1 MSNVLLFRKVADGL
15 DVALPATQDPPQC
28 MHIGVS
34 GGRMTKHA
42 VEGYTQIALQEQLGA
57 IGFELLGERAFDE
70 ASVVE
75 TVPSDVLFVVLGV
88 NESAFRKSVAGLV
101 GGEPDWSFV
110 DHHEEMFVVG
120 TRASNQTVIGILGA
134 AIKSGLEVA
143 KPCSTSDELDLVP
156 VRKSGKEM
164 LSFFGSDLFFGALH
178 GASVK
183 AGLVVSPTVFSVGRP
198 LVNF

>member
-15 DVALPATQDPPQC
+15 DVALPATRDSPLC

-34 GGRMTKHA
+34 GGRMTKHT
-42 VEGYTQIALQEQLGA
+42 VEGYTQSALQEQLKA
-57 IGFELLGERAFDE
+57 MGFELLGERAFE
-70 ASVVE
+70 AGSVVE
-75 TVPSDVLFVVLGV
+75 TAASEVLFVVLGV
-88 NESAFRKSVAGLV
+88 KESAFRESVAGLV

-110 DHHEEMFVVG
+110 DCHEEMFVVG
-120 TRASNQTVIGILGA
+120 TRASNQTVIGIIGA
-134 AIKSGLEVA
+134 AIKLGLEVA

-164 LSFFGSDLFFGALH
+164 LSFFGRDLFFGAHH

>member
-120 TRASNQTVIGILGA
+120 TGNDQQRG
-134 AIKSGLEVA
+134 
-143 KPCSTSDELDLVP
+143 
-156 VRKSGKEM
+156 
-164 LSFFGSDLFFGALH
+164 
-178 GASVK
+178 GASEGRK
-183 AGLVVSPTVFSVGRP
+183 AEQRKQYHAGNGRQEATPVVGSSDDDYGGK
-198 LVNF
+198 NF